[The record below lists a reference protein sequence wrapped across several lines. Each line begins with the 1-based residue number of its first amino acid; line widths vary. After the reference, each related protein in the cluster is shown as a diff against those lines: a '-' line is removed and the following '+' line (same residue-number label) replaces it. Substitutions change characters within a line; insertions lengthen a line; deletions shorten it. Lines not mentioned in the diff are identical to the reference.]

1 MIAVNQ
7 YALLFIDNDL
17 HSIEQLRSELS
28 AFSHRFDIYGADSV
42 AEAESNLEFIE
53 KENQIVAL
61 VITCDSEE
69 IQGSEFLVQLDKRPS
84 TRSARKILLSDGQD
98 IESIL
103 AAVNEGRL
111 DHCITK
117 PFPSG
122 TVHKSAIKELTTFI
136 LEKDNEDWLAYSH
149 LLDQN
154 RILRAHIDNRM
165 RSYRAGFIHDF
176 HDLSDTQLAEQ
187 VIGSLHEFFTTKDET
202 RAIRSYSP
210 DHLLTREGEPNR
222 FLWFITQG
230 EVALYKKD
238 ELGVQREV
246 VRHTKGN
253 IIGGMSFVSGEHSF
267 STAVTLT
274 QTEVIKLDRDV
285 FSQVMHSNTDLLP
298 LFTNL
303 LLRHFNR
310 RLQRSINTKLELQ
323 KTLESLETAHQ
334 QLIEREKM
342 AVLGQLVAGVAHE
355 LNNPIA
361 AILRGAETL
370 TDKIASLTVNS
381 TQSLASGI
389 GKQILQDALGSRPM
403 STAEVRR
410 ESKQLAAQLGDRQ
423 LAKKLVQFNLHKNTD
438 DLDRL
443 LKQSQDLPADIK
455 QLEDYHVTGSTLRS
469 INVCA
474 KRIAD
479 MVKGLKGYARQDDEK
494 LHFVDLHEGLED
506 TLVIFENKLKR
517 FKVTKNY
524 QSIPEVLCQPISL
537 QQVWTNLIS
546 NAIDAFPDNGELT
559 ISTGIKDIDGKSF
572 AEISVKDNGHGIPEA
587 IMDHIFELN
596 YTTKREG
603 NFGLGIGLS
612 VCQQIVHQHGGWI
625 DVESDA
631 KSFTQM
637 IVYLPTHHPDFIDDM
652 AAVQQPNKE

>member
-1 MIAVNQ
+1 MNQ

-17 HSIEQLRSELS
+17 KSVEQLRCELAS
-28 AFSHRFDIYGADSV
+28 FSHRFDIYGADSIE
-42 AEAESNLEFIE
+42 EAEQNLQFIE
-53 KENQIVAL
+53 QENQVVAL
-61 VITCDSEE
+61 VIASDSSL
-69 IQGSEFLVQLDKRPS
+69 IQGADFLVQLDKRAH
-84 TRSARKILLSDGQD
+84 TKSARKILLSNGHD
-98 IESIL
+98 IEAIL

-117 PFPSG
+117 PFTPN
-122 TVHKSAIKELTTFI
+122 TVHKSAVKELTTFI
-136 LEKDNEDWLAYSH
+136 LENDKDDWLAYSH

-176 HDLSDTQLAEQ
+176 HDLTDNQLAEQ
-187 VIGSLHEFFTTKDET
+187 VVGALHKFFETKDET
-202 RAIRSYSP
+202 RAVRSYSP
-210 DHLLTREGEPNR
+210 DHLLTREGEANR
-222 FLWFITQG
+222 FLWFITEGQ
-230 EVALYKKD
+230 VALYKKD
-238 ELGVQREV
+238 DLGVQREV
-246 VRHTKGN
+246 VRHSKGN
-253 IIGGMSFVSGEHSF
+253 IVGGMSFVTGEESF
-267 STAVTLT
+267 STALTLT
-274 QTEVIKLDRDV
+274 NTEVIKLDREV

-370 TDKIASLTVNS
+370 TEKIASLTA
-381 TQSLASGI
+381 QAGEELAPQL
-389 GKQILQDALGSRPM
+389 GKQILRDALGSRPM
-403 STAEVRR
+403 STAEIRQQ
-410 ESKQLAAQLGDRQ
+410 SKHLATQLGDRQ
-423 LAKKLVQFNLHKNTD
+423 LAKKLVQFNLHHNPTE
-438 DLDRL
+438 LNRL
-443 LKQSQDLPADIK
+443 LQQSQDLPADIK
-455 QLEDYHVTGSTLRS
+455 QLEDYHIAGSTLRS

-494 LHFVDLHEGLED
+494 LHHVDIHEGLED
-506 TLVIFENKLKR
+506 TLIIFENKLKR
-517 FKVTKNY
+517 HKVTKNY
-524 QSIPEVLCQPISL
+524 QAIPDVLCQPIAL

-546 NAIDAFPDNGELT
+546 NAIDAFPEQGELVVGT
-559 ISTGIKDIDGKSF
+559 AVYHKGSKEYVQVT
-572 AEISVKDNGHGIPEA
+572 VRDNGHGIPDE
-587 IMDHIFELN
+587 IKQHIFELN

-631 KSFTQM
+631 SSFTQM
-637 IVYLPTHHPDFIDDM
+637 LVYLPTSPSSSISGHTLEQHDS
-652 AAVQQPNKE
+652 KEP